1 MLSHLKNIYP
11 QDGKVLCKIIG
22 KLSQD
27 FGPISNQMIDVTGK
41 ISHLEEKNIKLFLE
55 SVKKETKISD
65 LFGREKEKA
74 LKNFGN
80 FQRVLVGLAK
90 LSRHFNKEIESFEIK
105 NEKSILLSSQI
116 QTIKGYKFK
125 SMLIQNTKRVN
136 FN

>member
-1 MLSHLKNIYP
+1 
-11 QDGKVLCKIIG
+11 
-22 KLSQD
+22 
-27 FGPISNQMIDVTGK
+27 MIDVTGK

-74 LKNFGN
+74 LKNFEN
-80 FQRVLVGLAK
+80 FPRVLVGLAK